1 MPVYRQLPTC
11 WQTIHLVEIFYAG
24 KCDFAQEERC
34 AAVEHSCFE
43 SGKHVFLL
51 IGRIRAMAG
60 RNVFTVLE
68 QTAQKYGEAAAL
80 HQPAGNK
87 GSTQYQTYSWN
98 DWVQISREIAAGLHA
113 LGLKKGEI
121 VCILSETRAEFY
133 LVDLGIMGAGGVS
146 AALYTAYPMT
156 DLAGNLHSVQP
167 QFLFL
172 EDEKTFRA
180 LARAVEA
187 RGEQMPP
194 QIVLMTGEHPDTIAL
209 TQLRERG
216 RAAMEVDPDLFRCL
230 QEKISPQDPAILY
243 LTSGATGEPK
253 MGLTS
258 HAAVLANI
266 DMGPVV
272 LPIGPED
279 STLVFLPSAHIAQR
293 IVLELVPMRMGTP
306 VWFSESL
313 ARLPSD
319 LKAVKP
325 TIFLAPPRVWERM
338 YATVQTELKKRPST
352 AQKLF
357 AKSLELGMKASRYRQ
372 EGKPVP
378 LPLCAILQAADKL
391 VFSKVRERLGGRIRV
406 AASGAAPLGKD
417 LGEFF
422 AAIGIPIVE
431 GYGLTEAGVLAF
443 NPLKQPKPG
452 SVGKLLPGVEARL
465 ADDGEL
471 QVRTPC
477 LFSGYYRD
485 EAATRSVMTED
496 GWFMTGDI
504 AQADGQGYW
513 YITGR
518 KKELIVSSNG
528 KKIYPSRIENL
539 FKMEPVVNQ
548 VLLIGDKKPYVTAL
562 LTLNMQQLQNIEGGG
577 ALKDKSVAEVAEAEP
592 VTKAVQQA
600 VSRVNKHLADFERI
614 RRFKVLNRDFSIEQG
629 ELTPTM
635 KLRRSRVL
643 ENHKQLVSELY
654 LGREEIG

>member
-1 MPVYRQLPTC
+1 
-11 WQTIHLVEIFYAG
+11 
-24 KCDFAQEERC
+24 
-34 AAVEHSCFE
+34 
-43 SGKHVFLL
+43 
-51 IGRIRAMAG
+51 MAG

-68 QTAQKYGEAAAL
+68 QTSEKYGDAAAL
-80 HQPAGNK
+80 HQPAGSK
-87 GSTQYQTYSWN
+87 GNTQYRSYSWN
-98 DWVQISREIAAGLHA
+98 DWTRISREVAVGLHT
-113 LGLKKGEI
+113 LGFEKGEV

-146 AALYTAYPMT
+146 AALYTAYPMA

-167 QFLFL
+167 RFLFL
-172 EDEKTFRA
+172 EDEKTFQA
-180 LARAVEA
+180 LTRAVEA
-187 RGEQMPP
+187 RGERMPP
-194 QIVLMTGEHPDTIAL
+194 QIVLMTGEHPDVLSLAKL
-209 TQLRERG
+209 QEQG
-216 RAAMEVDPDLFRCL
+216 RAAMSADPSLFRRL
-230 QEKISPQDPAILY
+230 QEEISPQDSAILY

-258 HAAVLANI
+258 HAAILANI

-293 IVLELVPMRMGTP
+293 VVLELVPMRMGTP

-319 LKAVKP
+319 LKTVRP
-325 TIFLAPPRVWERM
+325 TVFLAPPRVWERM
-338 YATVQTELKKRPST
+338 YATVQTELKKRPPT

-357 AKSLELGMKASRYRQ
+357 AKSLELGMRASRYRQ

-378 LPLCAILQAADKL
+378 LPLRVVLQVADRL

-477 LFSGYYRD
+477 LFSGYYHD

-496 GWFMTGDI
+496 GWFSTGDI
-504 AQADGQGYW
+504 AQADDGGYW

-539 FKMEPVVNQ
+539 FKMEPIVNQ

-562 LTLNMQQLQNIEGGG
+562 LTLNTQQLQSIEGGD
-577 ALKDKSVAEVAEAEP
+577 ALKDKGAAKVAETEP

-614 RRFKVLNRDFSIEQG
+614 RRFKVLDRDFSIEQG

-643 ENHKQLVSELY
+643 ENYKQLVSELY
-654 LGREEIG
+654 LGREEID